1 MHMDKAR
8 ATSFFTNTLPFV
20 FYACV
25 TNQLRN
31 ALCFCWFQYIL
42 KKSFCQVFHEY
53 SRSFFCVSFFTCA
66 SALFTLAHGVER
78 SSAANLPKTKPQS
91 LFFTAI
97 TAWMMVYGMTLYNLV
112 LATGS
117 FTNASF
123 LLALKEMWLEF
134 VVIFF
139 CAFFISSLLAKRLAF
154 RTVFHVK
161 AV

>member
-1 MHMDKAR
+1 M
-8 ATSFFTNTLPFV
+8 
-20 FYACV
+20 
-25 TNQLRN
+25 
-31 ALCFCWFQYIL
+31 
-42 KKSFCQVFHEY
+42 
-53 SRSFFCVSFFTCA
+53 
-66 SALFTLAHGVER
+66 
-78 SSAANLPKTKPQS
+78 PKTKPQS

-112 LATGS
+112 PATGS

-139 CAFFISSLLAKRLAF
+139 CAFFMSSLLAKRLAF

>member
-1 MHMDKAR
+1 M
-8 ATSFFTNTLPFV
+8 
-20 FYACV
+20 
-25 TNQLRN
+25 
-31 ALCFCWFQYIL
+31 
-42 KKSFCQVFHEY
+42 
-53 SRSFFCVSFFTCA
+53 
-66 SALFTLAHGVER
+66 
-78 SSAANLPKTKPQS
+78 PKTKPQS

-139 CAFFISSLLAKRLAF
+139 CAFFISSLLASVLGVWHAYGFTANLLPDYLTCVCKNFVMALPLQLIVVGPIARKTF